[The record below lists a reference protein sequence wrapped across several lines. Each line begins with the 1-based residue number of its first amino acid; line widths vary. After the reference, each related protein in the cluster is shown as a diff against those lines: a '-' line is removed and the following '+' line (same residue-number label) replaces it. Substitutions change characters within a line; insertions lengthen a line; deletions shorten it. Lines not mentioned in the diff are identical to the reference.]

1 MQKRTWKNYVQPFR
15 GFRRIALAALG
26 VFMLGVVVLAIHIY
40 VVTRPRVDADTRVMV
55 RIDLGQDIGQADA
68 DRITAW
74 LYRQK
79 GVDHV
84 LVNPA
89 SDIAIF
95 TFAPLSNDANR
106 IVGDLQVQI
115 GYKEGRRYLPSEKEM
130 QGGCP
135 VATTSASYKVA
146 RFIQK
151 LF

>member
-1 MQKRTWKNYVQPFR
+1 MQKRTWK
-15 GFRRIALAALG
+15 RIALAVLG
-26 VFMLGVVVLAIHIY
+26 VFVLGVVVLAIHIY

-55 RIDLGQDIGQADA
+55 RIDLRQDIGQADA

-74 LYRQK
+74 LYQQR

-84 LVNPA
+84 LVNPQ

-95 TFAPLSNDANR
+95 TFAPVVNDANR
-106 IVGDLQVQI
+106 IVGDFRAQTS
-115 GYKEGRRYLPSEKEM
+115 YKQARRYMPTEKEM

-135 VATTSASYKVA
+135 VAATSVAYKVS